1 MNFTKLLKYAVLT
14 IWVILLVAMMGITV
28 IEKVYGTE
36 YAHEQFYSSS
46 LFLLLWCLFTLVS
59 CIYILRCKLYKR
71 RTALML
77 HFSFLVILVG
87 ALSTWCFS
95 ERGKIHLSVG
105 QSTDQFSDE
114 NDEIQKLPFVIYL
127 KDFNIEYYKGTS
139 TPMDFISCIQ
149 VHPDDNRDVEDGII
163 SMNKIYS
170 YDNYRFY
177 QTGYYEDTTI
187 LSVSYDPYGIAITYT
202 GYILLLLSIIMYTC
216 SRKSKFR
223 ILLHKLSVK
232 GFSLIALLM
241 LFFGSGNASASE
253 KELPEVL
260 PEKVA
265 ESFGDLYIYYNER
278 VCPVQTFAREFTRKI
293 YGNDSYKGLSAEQ
306 VLTGWMFY
314 YDSWKNEPVIEIKS
328 STVRDI
334 MHLDGDYASVVDY
347 FTSQN
352 EYCLQETLDKIHKGE
367 EVDDKRGFIEADEKF
382 VIVSQVAT
390 GASMKIF
397 PHVMPGDKGIEWYN
411 HVGHLP
417 SDLEHKEWVFVRKSL
432 DYLNEKILMQNWDD
446 AEHIIGKIKEYQEKK
461 SLGMLPEP
469 SVIKAE
475 KLYNKIEY
483 TRLLAIV
490 IMIIGLLMLA
500 IICRALI
507 KNKSV
512 SNSVKNTIDIIGVIA
527 WVYLSVIMYLR
538 WQISG
543 HLPLSNGYETMQFM
557 AWCTLL
563 LTEIFRNKYL
573 FIRPFGLVITGFA
586 LIVSMLG
593 ISNPQITPL
602 MPVLSSPLL
611 SVHVM
616 VIMIAYALL
625 SFIMLNGIMALVIYN
640 ARGKDEKVLQSFKDS
655 SMLLMYPAVFLLGI
669 GIFIGAVWANV
680 SWGRYWGWDPK
691 ETWALITMLVYA
703 MALHSES
710 FACFR
715 KPIFFHIFSIVAFIS
730 VLITYFGVNFMLG
743 GMHSYA

>member
-1 MNFTKLLKYAVLT
+1 MNFTKILKYTVFT
-14 IWVILLVAMMGITV
+14 TWVILLIVMMGITIV
-28 IEKVYGTE
+28 EKVYGTKF
-36 YAHEQFYSSS
+36 AHELFYSSS
-46 LFLLLWCLFTLVS
+46 LFLSLWCLFTLLS
-59 CIYILRCKLYKR
+59 CIYILRRKLYR
-71 RTALML
+71 RRIVLML
-77 HFSFLVILVG
+77 HFSLLVILLG
-87 ALSTWCFS
+87 AFSTWCFS
-95 ERGKIHLSVG
+95 ERGKIQLSVG

-114 NDEIQKLPFVIYL
+114 NDKIHKLPFVITL

-139 TPMDFISCIQ
+139 TPMDFISRIL
-149 VHPDDNRDVEDGII
+149 VKADDSSESEEGQI

-170 YDNYRFY
+170 FDNYRFY
-177 QTGYYEDTTI
+177 QTGYYKDTTI

-202 GYILLLLSIIMYTC
+202 GYVLLLLSFIMYVC
-216 SRKSKFR
+216 SRKSNFR
-223 ILLHKLSVK
+223 ILLHKLSTK
-232 GFSLIALLM
+232 GLVLSTLFVLL
-241 LFFGSGNASASE
+241 FGSTQVSASE
-253 KELPEVL
+253 KKLPDVL
-260 PEKVA
+260 PVEVA
-265 ESFGDLYIYYNER
+265 ESFGDLYIFYNER

-293 YGNDSYKGLSAEQ
+293 YGSDRYKGLTAEQ

-314 YDSWKNEPVIEIKS
+314 YDSWKNEPIIEIKS
-328 STVRDI
+328 SAVRDI
-334 MHLDGDYASVVDY
+334 MHIDGDYASLVDY

-352 EYCLQETLDKIHKGE
+352 EYCLQNTLDEIRKGDD
-367 EVDDKRGFIEADEKF
+367 VADKRGFVEADEKF

-397 PHVMPGDKGIEWYN
+397 PHVMPNGKGLKWYN

-432 DYLNEKILMQNWDD
+432 DCLNEKILMQNWDE
-446 AEHIIGKIKEYQEKK
+446 AELIIEKIKKYQEKK
-461 SLGMLPEP
+461 SLGMLPSP
-469 SVIKAE
+469 SVVNAE
-475 KLYNKIEY
+475 KLYNKIEF
-483 TRLLAIV
+483 TRFLAIFV
-490 IMIIGLLMLA
+490 VTLGLLMLLL
-500 IICRALI
+500 ICRVLI
-507 KNKSV
+507 KNKV
-512 SNSVKNTIDIIGVIA
+512 INNNVKKVVDVIGILV
-527 WVYLSVIMYLR
+527 WVYLSFVMYLR
-538 WQISG
+538 GYISG

-563 LTEIFRNKYL
+563 LTGIFRNKYL
-573 FIRPFGLVITGFA
+573 FIRPFGFLITGFA

-640 ARGKDEKVLQSFKDS
+640 ARNKDDNVLRSFKDA
-655 SMLLMYPAVFLLGI
+655 SMLLLYPAVFLLGI

-691 ETWALITMLVYA
+691 ETWALITMLIYA
-703 MALHSES
+703 MALHAES
-710 FACFR
+710 FEFFR
-715 KPIFFHIFSIVAFIS
+715 KPIFFHIFSIIAFIS
-730 VLITYFGVNFMLG
+730 VLVTYFGVNFILG